1 MIDVC
6 SERADSIR
14 RNNSFVFFV
23 GFHFGDVLFTGLSPE
38 VAGGKYV
45 LTKSF
50 HCH

>member
-1 MIDVC
+1 MIAV
-6 SERADSIR
+6 SAERTDSIR

-23 GFHFGDVLFTGLSPE
+23 RFHVGDVLFAGLSTK
-38 VAGGKYV
+38 VTGGKYV